1 MVNFEPNLL
10 RIELR
15 HSAVT
20 KRLEKLISS
29 DMEIKNFIV
38 DELLEYLLDNTLWS
52 PEDGWYQPEPDHI
65 VLTIPIAVYPH
76 RAVLPTPQVKEK
88 A

>member
-1 MVNFEPNLL
+1 MVNFEPNSI

-20 KRLEKLISS
+20 KRLEKLIIS
-29 DMEIKNFIV
+29 DTEMQKFIV
-38 DELLEYLLDNTLWS
+38 NELLEYLLDNTMWS
-52 PEDGWYQPEPDHI
+52 PENGWYQSEPDHI
-65 VLTIPIAVYPH
+65 VLTIPIAVYPQ

-88 A
+88 K

>member
-10 RIELR
+10 YIQLR

-20 KRLEKLISS
+20 KRLEKLIIS
-29 DMEIKNFIV
+29 DTEMQKFIV
-38 DELLEYLLDNTLWS
+38 NELLDYLMDNTLWS
-52 PEDGWYQPEPDHI
+52 PEDGWYQSEPDNI
-65 VLTIPIAVYPH
+65 VLTIPIAVYPQ

-88 A
+88 K

>member
-15 HSAVT
+15 HSGVT

-29 DMEIKNFIV
+29 DMEMQNFIV
-38 DELLEYLLDNTLWS
+38 DELLEYLLDNTIWS

-76 RAVLPTPQVKEK
+76 RAVLPTPQAKEK

>member
-1 MVNFEPNLL
+1 MVNFEPNSI

-20 KRLEKLISS
+20 KRLEKLIIS
-29 DMEIKNFIV
+29 DTEMKNFIV
-38 DELLEYLLDNTLWS
+38 NELQEYLLDNTLWS
-52 PEDGWYQPEPDHI
+52 PEKGWYQSEPDNI
-65 VLTIPIAVYPH
+65 VLTIPIAVYPQ

-88 A
+88 K

>member
-1 MVNFEPNLL
+1 MVNFEPKPL

-20 KRLEKLISS
+20 KRLEKLIAS
-29 DMEIKNFIV
+29 DMEIQNFIV
-38 DELLEYLLDNTLWS
+38 DELLEYLLDNTIWS

-76 RAVLPTPQVKEK
+76 RAVFPTPQLKEK

>member
-1 MVNFEPNLL
+1 MVNFEPNSI

-20 KRLEKLISS
+20 KRLEKLIAS
-29 DMEIKNFIV
+29 DMEIQSIIV
-38 DELLEYLLDNTLWS
+38 NELLEYLLENILWS
-52 PEDGWYQPEPDHI
+52 PVDGWYQSEPDNI
-65 VLTIPIAVYPH
+65 VLTIPIAVYPQ

-88 A
+88 K

>member
-20 KRLEKLISS
+20 KRLDKLISS
-29 DMEIKNFIV
+29 DMEIQNFIV

-52 PEDGWYQPEPDHI
+52 PEDGWYQHEPDHI

>member
-10 RIELR
+10 HIQLR

-20 KRLEKLISS
+20 KRLEKLIIS
-29 DMEIKNFIV
+29 DTEMQKFIV
-38 DELLEYLLDNTLWS
+38 NELLDYLLVNNLWS
-52 PEDGWYQPEPDHI
+52 PEDGWYQSEPDHI

-88 A
+88 

>member
-1 MVNFEPNLL
+1 MVNFEPNSL

-20 KRLEKLISS
+20 KRLEKLIAS
-29 DMEIKNFIV
+29 DMEIQNFIV
-38 DELLEYLLDNTLWS
+38 DELLEYLLDNTIWS